1 MTQKSSKKP
10 KLPLILTGNDL
21 LAGHVVYF
29 GERGWTDDL
38 DEATVAESESGAE
51 RLDRV
56 GQASE
61 QRIVEPYLVHVE
73 LDGRGLPLPAH
84 YREDIRARGPT
95 IDIAA
100 AG

>member
-1 MTQKSSKKP
+1 MAQKSSKMP

-21 LAGHVVYF
+21 LEGHVVYF
-29 GERGWTDDL
+29 GEHGWGPRLGD
-38 DEATVAESESGAE
+38 ATVARTESGAE

-56 GQASE
+56 GRASE

-73 LDGRGLPLPAH
+73 LDGRGHPLPAH
-84 YREDIRARGPT
+84 YREGIRNDGPT
-95 IDIAA
+95 IEVAA